1 MDVNS
6 SAVLPPAAGTICR
19 ARLTSGLVNN
29 EGKWRLPSGRG
40 VQRKISRRVKPLA
53 SWVATCALLFS
64 PCVPVHA
71 GLLKRD
77 VDFSNYDAPLFQ
89 QIVNRIRA
97 KVAARLGEG
106 VNTQDRYF
114 IVPFAYQDRRI
125 KPEFSHSF
133 ISVIRVLADG
143 KQPSLTSGFR
153 RGRFKNRDFE
163 AFTISWLPHDFDTNP
178 HLRVFDGVGSQAD
191 PKKNKCPI
199 SIGRNFRLDETLKLA
214 VNVKNAVGMW
224 GPYETKKEA
233 FDLAARK
240 QLIDGGTIDFRA
252 DDRLYRKD
260 RVAINCFH
268 AMAGLE
274 ELYPNGG
281 FLGTGFRMWGING
294 TARVLIEYTKKV
306 RNKGMLL
313 EPVDIKKD
321 LYGFVYA
328 PERNSRGLCD
338 PFPNASAYHQ

>member
-1 MDVNS
+1 MNRINNTNGG
-6 SAVLPPAAGTICR
+6 AASR
-19 ARLTSGLVNN
+19 ARLTSGLVKK
-29 EGKWRLPSGRG
+29 EGKLRLASGRG
-40 VQRKISRRVKPLA
+40 VQRKISRGVKRLA
-53 SWVATCALLFS
+53 IWVASCALLFS

-71 GLLKRD
+71 GLLKAD
-77 VDFSNYDAPLFQ
+77 VEFSNYDVPLYE
-89 QIVNRIRA
+89 QIVNRIKA

-114 IVPFAYQDRRI
+114 IIPFAYQNRWNNP
-125 KPEFSHSF
+125 KFSHTF

-143 KQPSLTSGFR
+143 KQPSFTSGLR
-153 RGRFKNRDFE
+153 RGRYKNRNFE

-178 HLRVFDGVGSQAD
+178 HLCVFDGVGSRVV
-191 PKKNKCPI
+191 PKWNKCPI
-199 SIGRNFRLDETLKLA
+199 SVGRSFKLEETLKLA
-214 VNVKNAVGMW
+214 VDDKNAVGMW
-224 GPYETKKEA
+224 GPYEIKKEA
-233 FDLAARK
+233 FDLAVKRK
-240 QLIDGGTIDFRA
+240 QLLDGGTIRYRA
-252 DDRLYRKD
+252 DDRLTRKD

-268 AMAGLE
+268 AIAGLE

-306 RNKGMLL
+306 RNKGLLL

-328 PERNSRGLCD
+328 PKRNSRGLYN

>member
-1 MDVNS
+1 MNRINNTDGR
-6 SAVLPPAAGTICR
+6 AASR
-19 ARLTSGLVNN
+19 ARLTNGLVNN
-29 EGKWRLPSGRG
+29 EGKWLLPSGRG
-40 VQRKISRRVKPLA
+40 VRRKISRRVKPLA

-71 GLLKRD
+71 GLLKKD

-89 QIVNRIRA
+89 QIVNRIKA

-114 IVPFAYQDRRI
+114 IVPFAYQNKRNN
-125 KPEFSHSF
+125 PEFSHSF
-133 ISVIRVLADG
+133 ISVIRVLADV

-178 HLRVFDGVGSQAD
+178 HLCVFDGVGSRVD

-199 SIGRNFRLDETLKLA
+199 SVGRNFRLDETLKLA
-214 VNVKNAVGMW
+214 VNDKNAVCMW
-224 GPYETKKEA
+224 GPYEIKKEA
-233 FDLAARK
+233 FDLAVKRK
-240 QLIDGGTIDFRA
+240 QLLDGGTIGYRA
-252 DDRLYRKD
+252 DDRLDRKD

-306 RNKGMLL
+306 RNKGLLL

-328 PERNSRGLCD
+328 PERNSRGLYD

>member
-1 MDVNS
+1 MNRINN
-6 SAVLPPAAGTICR
+6 PNGGAASR
-19 ARLTSGLVNN
+19 ARLTNGLVNN
-29 EGKWRLPSGRG
+29 AGKWRLPSGRG

-53 SWVATCALLFS
+53 SWIATCALLFS

-71 GLLKRD
+71 GLLKGD
-77 VDFSNYDAPLFQ
+77 VDFSNYNAPLFQ
-89 QIVNRIRA
+89 QIVSRIKA

-114 IVPFAYQDRRI
+114 IVPFAYQD
-125 KPEFSHSF
+125 KWNNPKFSHTF

-143 KQPSLTSGFR
+143 KQPGRTSGFR

-178 HLRVFDGVGSQAD
+178 HLCVFDGVGSRVV
-191 PKKNKCPI
+191 PKWNKCPI
-199 SIGRNFRLDETLKLA
+199 SVGRSFKLEETLKLA
-214 VNVKNAVGMW
+214 VDDKNAVGMW
-224 GPYETKKEA
+224 GPYEIKKEA
-233 FDLAARK
+233 FDLGVKRK
-240 QLIDGGTIDFRA
+240 QLLDGGTIGYKA
-252 DDRLYRKD
+252 DDRLSRKD

-268 AMAGLE
+268 AIAGLE

-294 TARVLIEYTKKV
+294 TARVLIEYTKQV
-306 RNKGMLL
+306 RNKGLLL

-328 PERNSRGLCD
+328 PERNSRGLYD
-338 PFPNASAYHQ
+338 PFANASAYHQ

>member
-1 MDVNS
+1 MNHINNTD
-6 SAVLPPAAGTICR
+6 AHAASR
-19 ARLTSGLVNN
+19 SRLNGLVHK
-29 EGKWRLPSGRG
+29 EGKWLLSSGRG
-40 VQRKISRRVKPLA
+40 LQQKIKRRVKPLA
-53 SWVATCALLFS
+53 NWVATCALLLS
-64 PCVPVHA
+64 PCVPVHG
-71 GLLKRD
+71 GLRKGD
-77 VDFSNYDAPLFQ
+77 VGFSNYDAPLFE
-89 QIVNRIRA
+89 QIVNRIKA

-106 VNTQDRYF
+106 ENRQDRYF
-114 IVPFAYQDRRI
+114 IIPFAYQDRWI
-125 KPEFSHSF
+125 KPQLSHSF

-153 RGRFKNRDFE
+153 RGRYKNRDFE

-178 HLRVFDGVGSQAD
+178 HLCVFDGVGSRVV
-191 PKKNKCPI
+191 PKRNKCPI
-199 SIGRNFRLDETLKLA
+199 SVGRNFRLDETLKLA
-214 VNVKNAVGMW
+214 VNDKNAVCMW
-224 GPYETKKEA
+224 GPYEIRKPA
-233 FDLAARK
+233 FDLGVKRK
-240 QLIDGGTIDFRA
+240 QLLDGGSIGYRA
-252 DDRLYRKD
+252 DDRLDRKD

-294 TARVLIEYTKKV
+294 TARVLIEYTKSV
-306 RNKGMLL
+306 RDKGLLL

-328 PERNSRGLCD
+328 PEQNSRGLYD